1 MPTGAVR
8 LCPGHAARRPPGARM
23 DPNTMVIA
31 VAGIIVN
38 GIVILVLGRTW
49 LSRRQPPPPIPQ
61 EQLENIEMRLVQLQQ
76 AVDDVAIEMER
87 VAEGQ
92 RFTARLLAE
101 RAGGGG
107 ETERSMEQG

>member
-1 MPTGAVR
+1 
-8 LCPGHAARRPPGARM
+8 M
-23 DPNTMVIA
+23 DENTMVIA

-38 GIVILVLGRTW
+38 GLVIAILGRAW
-49 LSRRQPPPPIPQ
+49 LSRRQPPPSVPH

-92 RFTARLLAE
+92 RFTVKLLAE
-101 RAGGGG
+101 RG
-107 ETERSMEQG
+107 ESDGSSLTQS